1 MLPIDPTDSSDPGGP
16 ITWPPQRP
24 PSKLGGHRVDLRLR
38 PIPLSPEEVRR
49 RVLRAGSPVPQGFS
63 GPFLDI
69 LRVPAC
75 RPQGGSSSS
84 TEIGPSSTANCSAC
98 GLRRPPSAQPAA
110 PRRSRR
116 HPRRS
121 RGSRWSASL
130 GSRRSIGSR
139 RGEPGV
145 PGNGRRALVGMS
157 YKGPSAGE
165 RLGQARGPLHR
176 PVLVTLPIDPADSSD
191 PGGPVTWPPRC
202 LSQQAGRPPCGSSSP
217 ADPALPGGSA

>member
-16 ITWPPQRP
+16 ITWPPQ
-24 PSKLGGHRVDLRLR
+24 L
-38 PIPLSPEEVRR
+38 PLPASWAATVWIFVSDRSRSPRR
-49 RVLRAGSPVPQGFS
+49 KCVGRVLRAGSPVPQGFS

-75 RPQGGSSSS
+75 RPQDGSTSS
-84 TEIGPSSTANCSAC
+84 TDIGPSSTGTA
-98 GLRRPPSAQPAA
+98 RPVDLAGRLGAA
-110 PRRSRR
+110 TVPHQQRGPRRSAV
-116 HPRRS
+116 PRPRAGPV
-121 RGSRWSASL
+121 GSAAEPASL
-130 GSRRSIGSR
+130 ATRR
-139 RGEPGV
+139 
-145 PGNGRRALVGMS
+145 GNGRRALIGMS

-165 RLGQARGPLHR
+165 RPGQARGPLHR

-191 PGGPVTWPPRC
+191 PGGPVTWPPRR